1 MPGAESLTKNGACMQ
16 VVRGRNA
23 DESVSNDGGSTV
35 LTILGFAMVV
45 CFMYLIMTKRMSAL
59 IALIIVPTVF
69 ALAGGFYHGL
79 GEMMLSG
86 VKALAP
92 TGVMLTFSILYFGL
106 MIDAGLFDPLVR
118 FILKLVR
125 GDPLKVLMGT
135 AILTLL
141 VSLDGD
147 SSTTYMIAIAAFLPL
162 YRKLGINILAMTC
175 LVNLASGIMNLSP
188 WGGPTARAAAAL
200 RIDALDIFIPMIPAM
215 LLACV
220 TLVGVAIGFGLRE
233 RRRTGV
239 LQAEAHDY
247 DVISLGAGDEKECE
261 ANRRPK
267 MFWPNFIL
275 TTVLL
280 VLLVMGA
287 LPIQILFMLAFAV
300 AAMLN
305 YPSLSQQ
312 KERIGAYA
320 GNVLAVTSLIFAAG
334 IFTGILSGTGM
345 VDAMAKSLLAV
356 IPHSFGP
363 YLAVFTAIVSL
374 PFTFFMSNDAFYF
387 GILPVI
393 AQTAAGY
400 GISPA
405 EIARA
410 SIVGQPFHLLSPLVP
425 SLYLLVG
432 LAKVDIGDH
441 QRFSIKWGILISLS
455 LLIGG
460 ILFGAIPVYR

>member
-1 MPGAESLTKNGACMQ
+1 M
-16 VVRGRNA
+16 
-23 DESVSNDGGSTV
+23 
-35 LTILGFAMVV
+35 LTILGFTMVT

-69 ALAGGFYHGL
+69 ALIGGFYHGL
-79 GEMMLSG
+79 GDMMLTG

-92 TGVMLTFSILYFGL
+92 TGVMLTFSILYFGI

-118 FILKLVR
+118 FILKIVR
-125 GDPLKVLMGT
+125 GDPLKVLVGT
-135 AILTLL
+135 AVLTLL

-147 SSTTYMIAIAAFLPL
+147 SSTTYMIAVAAFLPL
-162 YRKLGINILAMTC
+162 YRKLGMNILAMTC
-175 LVNLASGIMNLSP
+175 LINLASGIMNLSP

-215 LLACV
+215 IFACA
-220 TLVGVAIGFGLRE
+220 TLVGMAFWFGILE
-233 RRRTGV
+233 RRRLGV
-239 LQAEAHDY
+239 IKIDNQHLND
-247 DVISLGAGDEKECE
+247 ISLGFGNAEECE

-287 LPIQILFMLAFAV
+287 MPIQILFMMAFAV
-300 AAMLN
+300 AVMLN
-305 YPSLSQQ
+305 YPTLEQQ
-312 KERIGAYA
+312 KARINEHA

-400 GISPA
+400 GISA
-405 EIARA
+405 EEIARA
-410 SIVGQPFHLLSPLVP
+410 SIIGQPFHLLSPLVP
-425 SLYLLVG
+425 SVYLLVG

-441 QRFSIKWGILISLS
+441 QRFAIKWG
-455 LLIGG
+455 LLVSFALLLGG
-460 ILFGAIPVYR
+460 IIFGAFPFYHS

>member
-1 MPGAESLTKNGACMQ
+1 M
-16 VVRGRNA
+16 
-23 DESVSNDGGSTV
+23 
-35 LTILGFAMVV
+35 LTILGFTMVT

-69 ALAGGFYHGL
+69 ALIGGFYHGL
-79 GEMMLSG
+79 GDMMLTG

-92 TGVMLTFSILYFGL
+92 TGVMLTFSILYFGI

-118 FILKLVR
+118 FILKIVR
-125 GDPLKVLMGT
+125 GDPLKVLVGT
-135 AILTLL
+135 AVLTLL

-147 SSTTYMIAIAAFLPL
+147 SSTTYMIAVAAFLPL
-162 YRKLGINILAMTC
+162 YRKLGMNILAMTC
-175 LVNLASGIMNLSP
+175 LINLASGIMNLSP

-215 LLACV
+215 IFACA
-220 TLVGVAIGFGLRE
+220 TLVGMALWFGILE
-233 RRRTGV
+233 RRRLGV
-239 LQAEAHDY
+239 IKIDNQHLND
-247 DVISLGAGDEKECE
+247 ISLGFGNAEECE

-287 LPIQILFMLAFAV
+287 MPIQILFMMAFAV
-300 AAMLN
+300 AVMLN
-305 YPSLSQQ
+305 YPTLEQQ
-312 KERIGAYA
+312 KARINEHA

-400 GISPA
+400 GISA
-405 EIARA
+405 EEIARA
-410 SIVGQPFHLLSPLVP
+410 SIIGQPFHLLSPLVP
-425 SLYLLVG
+425 SVYLLVG

-441 QRFSIKWGILISLS
+441 QRFAIKWG
-455 LLIGG
+455 LLVSFALLLGG
-460 ILFGAIPVYR
+460 IIFGAFPFYHS

>member
-1 MPGAESLTKNGACMQ
+1 MVTWSADFMSIRK
-16 VVRGRNA
+16 RG
-23 DESVSNDGGSTV
+23 SNV
-35 LTILGFAMVV
+35 LTILGFAMVT

-69 ALAGGFYHGL
+69 ALAAGFYHGL
-79 GEMMLSG
+79 GEMMLNG

-118 FILKLVR
+118 FILKIVR
-125 GDPLKVLMGT
+125 GDPLKVLVGT

-147 SSTTYMIAIAAFLPL
+147 SSTTYMIAVAAFLPL
-162 YRKLGINILAMTC
+162 YRKLGMNVLAMTC

-200 RIDALDIFIPMIPAM
+200 RIDALDIFIPMLPAM
-215 LLACV
+215 FLGCM
-220 TLVGVAIGFGLRE
+220 TLVGMAVLFGLRE
-233 RRRTGV
+233 RKRLGV
-239 LQAEAHDY
+239 IKLDSQHLEN
-247 DVISLGAGDEKECE
+247 IELGLGDAQECA

-280 VLLVMGA
+280 VLLVIGLM
-287 LPIQILFMLAFAV
+287 PIQILFMLAFAIAV
-300 AAMLN
+300 MLN
-305 YPSLSQQ
+305 YPSLEQQ
-312 KERIGAYA
+312 KARINTHA

-345 VDAMAKSLLAV
+345 VDAMAKSLLAI

-363 YLAVFTAIVSL
+363 YLAVFTALVSL

-393 AQTAAGY
+393 AQTAANY
-400 GISPA
+400 GISA
-405 EIARA
+405 EEIARA
-410 SIVGQPFHLLSPLVP
+410 SIIGQPFHLLSPLVP
-425 SLYLLVG
+425 SVYLLVG

-441 QRFSIKWGILISLS
+441 QRFAIKWGILVSMA
-455 LLIGG
+455 LLAGG
-460 ILFGAIPVYR
+460 LLFGAFPFYNR

>member
-1 MPGAESLTKNGACMQ
+1 MIH
-16 VVRGRNA
+16 
-23 DESVSNDGGSTV
+23 DGGSTV

-59 IALIIVPTVF
+59 IALIIVPVVF

-79 GEMMLSG
+79 GDMMLSG

-118 FILKLVR
+118 FILKIVR

-162 YRKLGINILAMTC
+162 YRKLGMNILAMTC

-220 TLVGVAIGFGLRE
+220 SLVCVAVWFGLRE
-233 RRRTGV
+233 RRRLGV
-239 LQAEAHDY
+239 LQIGAHDLET
-247 DVISLGAGDEKECE
+247 ISLGAGDEKECE

-280 VLLVMGA
+280 VLLVAGA

-312 KERIGAYA
+312 KDRIGAHA

-363 YLAVFTAIVSL
+363 YLAIFTAIVSL

-425 SLYLLVG
+425 SVYLLVG

-441 QRFSIKWGILISLS
+441 QRFSIKWGILISFA

-460 ILFGAIPVYR
+460 ILFGAIPLYR

>member
-1 MPGAESLTKNGACMQ
+1 
-16 VVRGRNA
+16 
-23 DESVSNDGGSTV
+23 V
-35 LTILGFAMVV
+35 LTILGFTMVT

-69 ALAGGFYHGL
+69 ALIGGFYHGL
-79 GEMMLSG
+79 GDMMLTG

-92 TGVMLTFSILYFGL
+92 TGVMLTFSILYFGI

-118 FILKLVR
+118 FILKIVR
-125 GDPLKVLMGT
+125 GDPLKVLVGT
-135 AILTLL
+135 AVLTLL

-147 SSTTYMIAIAAFLPL
+147 SSTTYMIAVAAFLPL
-162 YRKLGINILAMTC
+162 YRKLGMNILAMTC
-175 LVNLASGIMNLSP
+175 LINLASGIMNLSP

-215 LLACV
+215 IFACA
-220 TLVGVAIGFGLRE
+220 TLVGMALWFGILE
-233 RRRTGV
+233 RRRLGV
-239 LQAEAHDY
+239 IKIDNQHLND
-247 DVISLGAGDEKECE
+247 ISLGFGNAEECE

-287 LPIQILFMLAFAV
+287 MPIQILFMMAFAV
-300 AAMLN
+300 AVMLN
-305 YPSLSQQ
+305 YPTLEQQ
-312 KERIGAYA
+312 KARINEHA

-400 GISPA
+400 GISA
-405 EIARA
+405 EEIARA
-410 SIVGQPFHLLSPLVP
+410 SIIGQPFHLLSPLVP
-425 SLYLLVG
+425 SVYLLVG

-441 QRFSIKWGILISLS
+441 QRFAIKWG
-455 LLIGG
+455 LLVSFALLLGG
-460 ILFGAIPVYR
+460 IIFGAFPFYHS

>member
-1 MPGAESLTKNGACMQ
+1 MIH
-16 VVRGRNA
+16 
-23 DESVSNDGGSTV
+23 DGGSAV

-59 IALIIVPTVF
+59 IALILVPTVF
-69 ALAGGFYHGL
+69 ALVGGFYQGL

-106 MIDAGLFDPLVR
+106 MIEAGLFDPLVR
-118 FILKLVR
+118 FILRLVK
-125 GDPLKVLMGT
+125 GDPLKVLAGT

-162 YRKLGINILAMTC
+162 YRKLGMNILMMTC

-220 TLVGVAIGFGLRE
+220 SLVAVAIWFGLKE
-233 RRRTGV
+233 RRRLGVITFTGSH
-239 LQAEAHDY
+239 ADS
-247 DVISLGAGDEKECE
+247 ISLGLGDEEACA
-261 ANRRPK
+261 ANRRPA

-280 VLLVMGA
+280 VLLVIGA
-287 LPIQILFMLAFAV
+287 LPIQILFMLAFAI

-305 YPSLSQQ
+305 YPSLDQQ
-312 KERIGAYA
+312 KERIAA
-320 GNVLAVTSLIFAAG
+320 HAANVLAVTSLIFAAG

-345 VDAMAKSLLAV
+345 VEAMAKSLLAV

-363 YLAVFTAIVSL
+363 YLALFTGVISL

-393 AQTAAGY
+393 AQTAEGY
-400 GISPA
+400 GISAA

-425 SLYLLVG
+425 SVYLLVG

-441 QRFSIKWGILISLS
+441 QRFAIKWGILVSLV

-460 ILFGAIPVYR
+460 ILTGAIPVYG

>member
-1 MPGAESLTKNGACMQ
+1 M
-16 VVRGRNA
+16 
-23 DESVSNDGGSTV
+23 
-35 LTILGFAMVV
+35 LTILGFTMVT

-69 ALAGGFYHGL
+69 ALIGGFYHGL
-79 GEMMLSG
+79 GDMMLTG

-92 TGVMLTFSILYFGL
+92 TGVMLTFSILYFGI

-118 FILKLVR
+118 FILKIVR
-125 GDPLKVLMGT
+125 GDPLKVLVGT
-135 AILTLL
+135 AVLTLL

-147 SSTTYMIAIAAFLPL
+147 SSTTYMIAVAAFLPL
-162 YRKLGINILAMTC
+162 YRKLGMNILAMTC
-175 LVNLASGIMNLSP
+175 LINLASGIMNLSP

-215 LLACV
+215 IFACA
-220 TLVGVAIGFGLRE
+220 TLVGIALWFGILE
-233 RRRTGV
+233 RRRLGV
-239 LQAEAHDY
+239 IKIDNQHLND
-247 DVISLGAGDEKECE
+247 ISLGFGNAEECE

-287 LPIQILFMLAFAV
+287 MPIQILFMMAFAV
-300 AAMLN
+300 AVMLN
-305 YPSLSQQ
+305 YPTLEQQ
-312 KERIGAYA
+312 KARINEHA

-400 GISPA
+400 GISA
-405 EIARA
+405 EEIARA
-410 SIVGQPFHLLSPLVP
+410 SIIGQPFHLLSPLVP
-425 SLYLLVG
+425 SVYLLVG

-441 QRFSIKWGILISLS
+441 QRFAIKWG
-455 LLIGG
+455 LLVSFALLLGG
-460 ILFGAIPVYR
+460 IIFGAFPFYHS

>member
-1 MPGAESLTKNGACMQ
+1 M
-16 VVRGRNA
+16 
-23 DESVSNDGGSTV
+23 
-35 LTILGFAMVV
+35 LTILGFTMVT

-69 ALAGGFYHGL
+69 ALIGGFYHGL
-79 GEMMLSG
+79 GDMMLTG

-92 TGVMLTFSILYFGL
+92 TGVMLTFSILYFGI

-118 FILKLVR
+118 FILKIVR
-125 GDPLKVLMGT
+125 GDPLKVLVGT
-135 AILTLL
+135 AVLTLL

-147 SSTTYMIAIAAFLPL
+147 SSTTYMIAVAAFLPL
-162 YRKLGINILAMTC
+162 YRKLGMNILAMTC
-175 LVNLASGIMNLSP
+175 LINLASGIMNLSP

-215 LLACV
+215 IFACA
-220 TLVGVAIGFGLRE
+220 TLVGMALWFGILE
-233 RRRTGV
+233 RRRLGV
-239 LQAEAHDY
+239 IKIDNQHLND
-247 DVISLGAGDEKECE
+247 ISLGFGNAEECE

-287 LPIQILFMLAFAV
+287 MPIQILFMMAFALAV
-300 AAMLN
+300 MLN
-305 YPSLSQQ
+305 YPTLEQQ
-312 KERIGAYA
+312 KARINEHA

-400 GISPA
+400 GISA
-405 EIARA
+405 EEIARA
-410 SIVGQPFHLLSPLVP
+410 SIIGQPFHLLSPLVP
-425 SLYLLVG
+425 SVYLLVG

-441 QRFSIKWGILISLS
+441 QRFAIKWG
-455 LLIGG
+455 LLVSFALLLGG
-460 ILFGAIPVYR
+460 IIFGAFPFYHS

>member
-1 MPGAESLTKNGACMQ
+1 ML
-16 VVRGRNA
+16 
-23 DESVSNDGGSTV
+23 TV
-35 LTILGFAMVV
+35 LGFSMVV

-59 IALIIVPTVF
+59 IALILVPTLF
-69 ALAGGFYHGL
+69 ALAGGFWHGL

-86 VKALAP
+86 VKTLAP

-118 FILKLVR
+118 LILKIVR
-125 GDPLKVLMGT
+125 GDPLKVLVGT
-135 AILTLL
+135 AVLTLL

-147 SSTTYMIAIAAFLPL
+147 SSTTYMIAVAAFLPL
-162 YRKLGINILAMTC
+162 YQRLGMNVLPMLC
-175 LVNLASGIMNLSP
+175 LINLASGIMNLSP

-215 LLACV
+215 ILGGL
-220 TLVGVAIGFGLRE
+220 TLVGMAVLFGLRE
-233 RRRTGV
+233 RRRLGIMRMENHH
-239 LQAEAHDY
+239 LDN
-247 DVISLGAGDEKECE
+247 ISLGLGDEGECE

-275 TTVLL
+275 TTLLL
-280 VLLVMGA
+280 VLLVVGLM
-287 LPIQILFMLAFAV
+287 PIHILFMLAFAIAV
-300 AAMLN
+300 MLN
-305 YPSLSQQ
+305 YPTLEQQ
-312 KERIGAYA
+312 KARIGAHA
-320 GNVLAVTSLIFAAG
+320 ANVLAVTSLIFAAG
-334 IFTGILSGTGM
+334 VFTGILSGTGM

-363 YLAVFTAIVSL
+363 YLAVFTAVVSL

-400 GISPA
+400 GISA
-405 EIARA
+405 EEIARA
-410 SIVGQPFHLLSPLVP
+410 SVIGQPFHLLSPLVP
-425 SLYLLVG
+425 SVYLLVG

-441 QRFSIKWGILISLS
+441 QRFSMKWGIVVSMALMV
-455 LLIGG
+455 GG
-460 ILFGAIPVYR
+460 ILFGAFPLWHSQA

>member
-1 MPGAESLTKNGACMQ
+1 M
-16 VVRGRNA
+16 
-23 DESVSNDGGSTV
+23 
-35 LTILGFAMVV
+35 LTILGFSMVT

-59 IALIIVPTVF
+59 IALIIVPTLF
-69 ALAGGFYHGL
+69 ALTGGFYHGL
-79 GEMMLSG
+79 GEMMLNG

-118 FILKLVR
+118 AILRIVH
-125 GDPLKVLMGT
+125 GDPLKVLVGT
-135 AILTLL
+135 AVLTLL

-147 SSTTYMIAIAAFLPL
+147 SSTTYMIAVAAFLPL
-162 YRKLGINILAMTC
+162 YRKLGMNVLAMTC
-175 LVNLASGIMNLSP
+175 LINLASGIMNLSP

-200 RIDALDIFIPMIPAM
+200 NIDALDIFIPMLPAIF
-215 LLACV
+215 LGCV
-220 TLVGVAIGFGLRE
+220 TLVGLAMLFGLRE
-233 RRRTGV
+233 RKRLGV
-239 LQAEAHDY
+239 MRFDNAHFGTIDLGFGDAE
-247 DVISLGAGDEKECE
+247 ENE
-261 ANRRPK
+261 ANRRPR

-280 VLLVMGA
+280 VLLVVGL
-287 LPIQILFMLAFAV
+287 LPIQILFMLAFAIAV
-300 AAMLN
+300 MLN
-305 YPSLSQQ
+305 YPSLEQQ
-312 KERIGAYA
+312 KARISAHA

-334 IFTGILSGTGM
+334 VFTGILSGTGM
-345 VDAMAKSLLAV
+345 VDAMAKSLLAI

-393 AQTAAGY
+393 AQTAANY
-400 GISPA
+400 GITPE

-410 SIVGQPFHLLSPLVP
+410 SIIGQPFHLLSPLVP
-425 SLYLLVG
+425 SVYLLVG

-441 QRFSIKWGILISLS
+441 QRFAIKWGILVSLALMAGG
-455 LLIGG
+455 LLC
-460 ILFGAIPVYR
+460 GAFPLYHAG

>member
-1 MPGAESLTKNGACMQ
+1 M
-16 VVRGRNA
+16 
-23 DESVSNDGGSTV
+23 
-35 LTILGFAMVV
+35 LTILGFTMVT

-69 ALAGGFYHGL
+69 ALIGGFYHGL
-79 GEMMLSG
+79 GDMMLTG

-92 TGVMLTFSILYFGL
+92 TGVMLTFSILYFGI

-118 FILKLVR
+118 FILKIVR
-125 GDPLKVLMGT
+125 GDPLKVLVGT
-135 AILTLL
+135 AVLTLL

-147 SSTTYMIAIAAFLPL
+147 SSTTYMIAVAAFLPL
-162 YRKLGINILAMTC
+162 YRKLGMNILAMTC
-175 LVNLASGIMNLSP
+175 LINLASGIMNLSP

-215 LLACV
+215 IFACA
-220 TLVGVAIGFGLRE
+220 TLVGMAFWFGILE
-233 RRRTGV
+233 RRRLGV
-239 LQAEAHDY
+239 IKIDNQHLND
-247 DVISLGAGDEKECE
+247 ISLGFGNAEECE

-287 LPIQILFMLAFAV
+287 MPIQILFMMAFAV
-300 AAMLN
+300 AVMLN
-305 YPSLSQQ
+305 YPTLEQQ
-312 KERIGAYA
+312 KARINEHA

-334 IFTGILSGTGM
+334 VFTGILSGTGM

-400 GISPA
+400 GISA
-405 EIARA
+405 EEIARA
-410 SIVGQPFHLLSPLVP
+410 SIIGQPFHLLSPLVP
-425 SLYLLVG
+425 SVYLLVG

-441 QRFSIKWGILISLS
+441 QRFAIKWG
-455 LLIGG
+455 LLVSFALLLGG
-460 ILFGAIPVYR
+460 IIFGAFPFYHS

>member
-1 MPGAESLTKNGACMQ
+1 M
-16 VVRGRNA
+16 
-23 DESVSNDGGSTV
+23 
-35 LTILGFAMVV
+35 LTILGFTMVT

-69 ALAGGFYHGL
+69 ALIGGFYHGL
-79 GEMMLSG
+79 GDMMLTG

-92 TGVMLTFSILYFGL
+92 TGVMLTFSILYFGI

-118 FILKLVR
+118 FILKIVR
-125 GDPLKVLMGT
+125 GDPLKVLVGT
-135 AILTLL
+135 AVLTLL

-147 SSTTYMIAIAAFLPL
+147 SSTTYMIAVAAFLPL
-162 YRKLGINILAMTC
+162 YRKLGMNILAMTC
-175 LVNLASGIMNLSP
+175 LINLASGIMNLSP

-215 LLACV
+215 IFACA
-220 TLVGVAIGFGLRE
+220 TLVGMAFWFGILE
-233 RRRTGV
+233 RRRLGV
-239 LQAEAHDY
+239 IKIDNQHLND
-247 DVISLGAGDEKECE
+247 ISLGFGNAEECE

-287 LPIQILFMLAFAV
+287 MPIQILFMMAFAV
-300 AAMLN
+300 AVMLN
-305 YPSLSQQ
+305 YPTLEQQ
-312 KERIGAYA
+312 KARINEHA

-400 GISPA
+400 GISA
-405 EIARA
+405 EEIAPA
-410 SIVGQPFHLLSPLVP
+410 SIIGQPFHLLSPLVP
-425 SLYLLVG
+425 SVYLLVG

-441 QRFSIKWGILISLS
+441 QRFAIKWG
-455 LLIGG
+455 LLVSFALLLGG
-460 ILFGAIPVYR
+460 IIFGAFPFYHS

>member
-1 MPGAESLTKNGACMQ
+1 M
-16 VVRGRNA
+16 
-23 DESVSNDGGSTV
+23 

-118 FILKLVR
+118 FILKIVR

>member
-1 MPGAESLTKNGACMQ
+1 M
-16 VVRGRNA
+16 
-23 DESVSNDGGSTV
+23 
-35 LTILGFAMVV
+35 LTILGFSMVT
-45 CFMYLIMTKRMSAL
+45 CFMYLIMSKRMSAL
-59 IALIIVPTVF
+59 IALIIVPTSF
-69 ALAGGFYHGL
+69 ALLFGYHHGL
-79 GEMMLSG
+79 GEMMLNG

-125 GDPLKVLMGT
+125 GDPLKVLVGT

-147 SSTTYMIAIAAFLPL
+147 SSTTYMIAVAAFLPL
-162 YRKLGINILAMTC
+162 YRKLGMNVLAMTC

-200 RIDALDIFIPMIPAM
+200 SIDALDIFIPMLPAM
-215 LLACV
+215 FIACI
-220 TLVGVAIGFGLRE
+220 TLVGMAVLFGLRE
-233 RRRTGV
+233 RKRPGV
-239 LQAEAHDY
+239 VSVSDRHLDDIE
-247 DVISLGAGDEKECE
+247 LGLGDAKECA

-275 TTVLL
+275 TTALL
-280 VLLVMGA
+280 VLLVIGLM
-287 LPIQILFMLAFAV
+287 PIQILFMLAFAIAV
-300 AAMLN
+300 MLN
-305 YPSLSQQ
+305 YPSLEQQ
-312 KERIGAYA
+312 KARISAHA

-345 VDAMAKSLLAV
+345 VDAMAKSLLAI

-363 YLAVFTAIVSL
+363 YLAVFTALVSL

-393 AQTAAGY
+393 AQTAANY
-400 GISPA
+400 GISA
-405 EIARA
+405 EEIARA
-410 SIVGQPFHLLSPLVP
+410 SIIGQPFHLLSPLVP
-425 SLYLLVG
+425 SVYLLVG

-441 QRFSIKWGILISLS
+441 QRFAIKWGILVSMA
-455 LLIGG
+455 LLAGG
-460 ILFGAIPVYR
+460 LLFGAFPFYNR

>member
-1 MPGAESLTKNGACMQ
+1 M
-16 VVRGRNA
+16 
-23 DESVSNDGGSTV
+23 
-35 LTILGFAMVV
+35 LTILGFSMVT

-59 IALIIVPTVF
+59 IALIIVPTLF

-79 GEMMLSG
+79 GEMMLNG

-118 FILKLVR
+118 AILRIVH
-125 GDPLKVLMGT
+125 GDPLKVLVGT
-135 AILTLL
+135 AVLTLL

-147 SSTTYMIAIAAFLPL
+147 SSTTYMIAVAAFLPL
-162 YRKLGINILAMTC
+162 YRKLGMNVLAMTC
-175 LVNLASGIMNLSP
+175 LINLASGIMNLSP

-200 RIDALDIFIPMIPAM
+200 NIDALDIFIPMLPAIF
-215 LLACV
+215 LGCV
-220 TLVGVAIGFGLRE
+220 TLVGLAMLFGLQERKRLGVMRLDKAHFGTIDLGFGD
-233 RRRTGV
+233 
-239 LQAEAHDY
+239 AE
-247 DVISLGAGDEKECE
+247 ENE
-261 ANRRPK
+261 ANRRPR

-280 VLLVMGA
+280 VLLVVGL

-300 AAMLN
+300 AVMLN
-305 YPSLSQQ
+305 YPSLEQQ
-312 KERIGAYA
+312 KARISAHA

-334 IFTGILSGTGM
+334 VFTGILSGTGM
-345 VDAMAKSLLAV
+345 VDAMAKSLLAI

-393 AQTAAGY
+393 AQTAANY
-400 GISPA
+400 GITPQ

-410 SIVGQPFHLLSPLVP
+410 SIIGQPFHLLSPLVP
-425 SLYLLVG
+425 SVYLLVG

-441 QRFSIKWGILISLS
+441 QRFAIKWGILVSLALMAGG
-455 LLIGG
+455 LLC
-460 ILFGAIPVYR
+460 GAFPLYHAG

>member
-1 MPGAESLTKNGACMQ
+1 MLTM
-16 VVRGRNA
+16 
-23 DESVSNDGGSTV
+23 
-35 LTILGFAMVV
+35 LGFAMVV

-118 FILKLVR
+118 FILKIVR
-125 GDPLKVLMGT
+125 GDPLRVLMGT

-162 YRKLGINILAMTC
+162 YRKLGMNILAMTC

-220 TLVGVAIGFGLRE
+220 TLVGVAVWFGLRE
-233 RRRTGV
+233 RRRLGV
-239 LQAEAHDY
+239 LRATADDHDPGA
-247 DVISLGAGDEKECE
+247 ISLGAGDEKECE

-280 VLLVMGA
+280 VLLVVGA

-312 KERIGAYA
+312 KERIGAHA

-363 YLAVFTAIVSL
+363 YLAIFTAIVSL

-441 QRFSIKWGILISLS
+441 QRFSIKWGIFISLA

>member
-1 MPGAESLTKNGACMQ
+1 
-16 VVRGRNA
+16 
-23 DESVSNDGGSTV
+23 V
-35 LTILGFAMVV
+35 LTILGFTMVT

-69 ALAGGFYHGL
+69 ALIGGFYHGL
-79 GEMMLSG
+79 GDMMLTG

-92 TGVMLTFSILYFGL
+92 TGVMLTFSILYFGI

-118 FILKLVR
+118 FILKIVR
-125 GDPLKVLMGT
+125 GDPLKVLVGT
-135 AILTLL
+135 AVLTLL

-147 SSTTYMIAIAAFLPL
+147 SSTTYMIAVAAFLPL
-162 YRKLGINILAMTC
+162 YRKLGMNILAMTC
-175 LVNLASGIMNLSP
+175 LINLASGIMNLSP

-215 LLACV
+215 IFACA
-220 TLVGVAIGFGLRE
+220 TLVGMAFWFGILE
-233 RRRTGV
+233 RRRLGV
-239 LQAEAHDY
+239 IKIDNQHLND
-247 DVISLGAGDEKECE
+247 ISLGFGNAEECE

-287 LPIQILFMLAFAV
+287 MPIQILFMMAFAV
-300 AAMLN
+300 AVMLN
-305 YPSLSQQ
+305 YPTLEQQ
-312 KERIGAYA
+312 KARINEHA

-400 GISPA
+400 GISA
-405 EIARA
+405 EEIARA
-410 SIVGQPFHLLSPLVP
+410 SIIGQPFHLLSPLVP
-425 SLYLLVG
+425 SVYLLVG

-441 QRFSIKWGILISLS
+441 QRFAIKWG
-455 LLIGG
+455 LLVSFALLLGG
-460 ILFGAIPVYR
+460 IIFGAFPFYHS